1 VGHCGS
7 GGVTATAMVHR
18 VSMTMIMSVLCC
30 VVLCCVVLCLLCCVE
45 YRILPHLHVA
55 KLAQS
60 KFLLS
65 LAIEVRS
72 TYNMFCRSHVTL
84 STL

>member
-30 VVLCCVVLCLLCCVE
+30 VVLCCVVFVVLCRVQNTSTLTRGKTCTEQV
-45 YRILPHLHVA
+45 
-55 KLAQS
+55 
-60 KFLLS
+60 FTS